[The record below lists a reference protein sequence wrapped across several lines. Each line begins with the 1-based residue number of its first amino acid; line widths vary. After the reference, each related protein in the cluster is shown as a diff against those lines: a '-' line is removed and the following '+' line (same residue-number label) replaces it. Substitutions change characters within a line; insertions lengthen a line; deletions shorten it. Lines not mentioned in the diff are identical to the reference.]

1 MLAVEFDHFGDAG
14 VLELREVLAPDPIS
28 TEVRVRCLA
37 SSLNPVDVKTRS
49 GSGVARWQGAPPYRL
64 GWDVA
69 GVVDALGYG
78 VTRFSVGDVVYG
90 MPWFPR
96 PAGAYGE
103 LVTAPSLQ
111 FARAPA
117 TLPPEEAAGLPL
129 AALTAWQALA
139 GLETVGPDPAVLV
152 AGATGGVG
160 HLAVQLAKARGASV
174 VAVARSSESRPSEAR
189 WLEELGADRVVA
201 DARDLG
207 AGAADQALDLVGGA
221 GTGDCLRAVRRGGV
235 LLAVAEG
242 APGEVRAEAGR
253 RGVRVEE
260 PLVEPDGRALDEIAR
275 LVDAGR
281 LRLRVDRSF
290 GLGEVQAAHR
300 YFEGRERAAGKILLR
315 IG

>member
-14 VLELREVLAPDPIS
+14 VLELREVPAPEPIS
-28 TEVRVRCLA
+28 TEVRVRCIA

-49 GSGVARWQGAPPYRL
+49 GAGVARWQGAPPYRL

-78 VTRFSVGDVVYG
+78 VTRFAVGDVVYG

-139 GLETVGPDPAVLV
+139 DLETIGPDPTVLV

-174 VAVARSSESRPSEAR
+174 VAVSRSAATPPPR
-189 WLEELGADRVVA
+189 WLEALGADRVVA
-201 DARDLG
+201 DARDLREG
-207 AGAADQALDLVGGA
+207 AVDLALDLVGGA
-221 GTGDCLRAVRRGGV
+221 VTGHCLRAVRRGGV

-242 APGEVRAEAGR
+242 ATDEVRADAGR
-253 RGVRVEE
+253 LGVRVEE

-275 LVDAGR
+275 LVDAGG

-290 GLGEVQAAHR
+290 GLGEVRAAHR
-300 YFEGRERAAGKILLR
+300 YFEGRESAAGKVLLR